1 MSAAVALRAN
11 RTGAVQSEIDIDR
24 EEVTSQE
31 HYCSSGT
38 APESKR
44 KRAAYQPHTWQRDKQ
59 RHCLKESLSRRKPQS
74 LTAQEPIL
82 VMPLGSYFKT
92 PTLLKQNKTE
102 SLKAFFP
109 CWLFSYCTY
118 SEEHHSFIQA
128 HCRAETVGTM
138 MAAAGLA
145 QPALKPSD
153 QVSVLKKPYVKWRGK
168 TD

>member
-1 MSAAVALRAN
+1 MN
-11 RTGAVQSEIDIDR
+11 
-24 EEVTSQE
+24 
-31 HYCSSGT
+31 
-38 APESKR
+38 
-44 KRAAYQPHTWQRDKQ
+44 
-59 RHCLKESLSRRKPQS
+59 CLKESLSRRKPQS

-92 PTLLKQNKTE
+92 PTLLKKIKIKKQKKTPE

-145 QPALKPSD
+145 HPALKPSD
-153 QVSVLKKPYVKWRGK
+153 QVSVLKKPYVRWRGK
-168 TD
+168 SD